1 MAYIHILCTPVRT
14 QPDTPPPP
22 ASQHQDNTAGGKR
35 TLAQELETFGGGG
48 GQRQH
53 PRSSAT
59 NSLPAEEA
67 LTRVPVQ
74 GVGLFTQVTHWE
86 GVSLRC
92 QLLTSPLGPRG
103 AAPLELQR

>member
-48 GQRQH
+48 EDRD
-53 PRSSAT
+53 ST
-59 NSLPAEEA
+59 LEA
-67 LTRVPVQ
+67 LPPT
-74 GVGLFTQVTHWE
+74 L
-86 GVSLRC
+86 S
-92 QLLTSPLGPRG
+92 
-103 AAPLELQR
+103 LQRKLLPGSLSKG